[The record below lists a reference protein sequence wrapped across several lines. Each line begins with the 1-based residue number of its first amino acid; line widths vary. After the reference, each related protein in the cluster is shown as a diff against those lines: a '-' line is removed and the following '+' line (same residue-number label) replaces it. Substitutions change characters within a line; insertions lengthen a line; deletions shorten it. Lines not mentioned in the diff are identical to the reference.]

1 MEQDRRIPLLI
12 KPPSDCKGRI
22 LVDLKQI
29 SKPIQTEL
37 RIFSSHFKK
46 ELRSQVGIVD
56 TVARYIVRQKGKRIR
71 PALVFL
77 SARLTGTINKRTYR
91 AATLV
96 EILHTA
102 TLVHD
107 DVVDQS
113 DTRRGFP
120 SINRIWKNKIA
131 VLMGDYF
138 LSRGLLIALEKDEF
152 YFLKIISDS
161 VKRMSEGELL
171 QIQKSRSFDITENT
185 YYRIISD
192 KTASL
197 ISTCCELGAS
207 SVTDDR
213 EHWNRLRTY
222 GENLGMAFQIRDDML
237 DYIGRSSVIGK
248 PTGIDM
254 KEKKFTLPLIYSLA
268 RTERKTNRKI
278 IKIIK
283 NGASRKEIDYVI
295 EFVNEYGGLEYT
307 ERKAQEFSQYALDA
321 ISGYPESPTKD
332 SLSDLATFAITRTK

>member
-1 MEQDRRIPLLI
+1 
-12 KPPSDCKGRI
+12 
-22 LVDLKQI
+22 VNLKEI
-29 SKPIQTEL
+29 SKPIQGEL
-37 RIFSSHFKK
+37 KSFSVFFKEEMRSRI
-46 ELRSQVGIVD
+46 GIVD
-56 TVARYIVRQKGKRIR
+56 TVARYIARQKGKKIR
-71 PALVFL
+71 PILVFL
-77 SARLTGTINKRTYR
+77 SAKLSGAINERTYR

-120 SINRIWKNKIA
+120 SINRVWKNKVA

-138 LSRGLLIALEKDEF
+138 LARGLLIALERDEF
-152 YFLKIISDS
+152 YFLKIISDA

-171 QIQKSRSFDITENT
+171 QIQKSKTYDITEET
-185 YYRIISD
+185 YFRIISD

-197 ISTCCELGAS
+197 IGTCCELGAA
-207 SVTDDR
+207 SVTGDTAQ
-213 EHWNRLRTY
+213 WKMLRDF

-237 DYIGRSSVIGK
+237 DYIGRSTITGK

-254 KEKKFTLPLIYSLA
+254 QEKKFTLPLIYSLKQSD
-268 RTERKTNRKI
+268 RKQNRQI

-283 NGASRKEIDYVI
+283 NGASRKDIEYVI
-295 EFVNEYGGLEYT
+295 SFVQDKGGLEYARDRAQGYA
-307 ERKAQEFSQYALDA
+307 RKALESIEAFPPSPVKEAIAELVAFSV
-321 ISGYPESPTKD
+321 E
-332 SLSDLATFAITRTK
+332 RTK

>member
-1 MEQDRRIPLLI
+1 M
-12 KPPSDCKGRI
+12 
-22 LVDLKQI
+22 
-29 SKPIQTEL
+29 
-37 RIFSSHFKK
+37 
-46 ELRSQVGIVD
+46 RSRVGIVD
-56 TVARYIVRQKGKRIR
+56 TVARYIARQKGKKIR
-71 PALVFL
+71 PILVFL
-77 SARLTGTINKRTYR
+77 SADLTGEINERTFR

-113 DTRRGFP
+113 DTRRGLP

-138 LSRGLLIALEKDEF
+138 LARGLLIALDQDEY
-152 YFLKIISDS
+152 YFLKIISDA

-171 QIQKSRSFDITENT
+171 QIQKSKTYDITEET
-185 YYRIISD
+185 YFQIISG

-197 ISTCCELGAS
+197 IGTCCELGAA
-207 SVTDDR
+207 SVTDDKTQ
-213 EHWNRLRTY
+213 WKRLRDF

-237 DYIGRSSVIGK
+237 DYIGRSTITGK

-254 KEKKFTLPLIYSLA
+254 KEKKFTLPLIHALKQSD
-268 RTERKTNRKI
+268 RKSNRHI
-278 IKIIK
+278 IRIIK

-295 EFVNEYGGLEYT
+295 EFVESKGGLEYAAEKAQAYADQALECIAT
-307 ERKAQEFSQYALDA
+307 IPDSTAKDAITNLVSFAIERK
-321 ISGYPESPTKD
+321 K
-332 SLSDLATFAITRTK
+332 

>member
-1 MEQDRRIPLLI
+1 M
-12 KPPSDCKGRI
+12 
-22 LVDLKQI
+22 DLKQI
-29 SKPIQTEL
+29 SKPIRHEL
-37 RIFSSHFKK
+37 SGFASHFKN
-46 ELRSQVGIVD
+46 EMRSRIGIVD

-77 SARLTGTINKRTYR
+77 SARLAGTVNERTYR

-113 DTRRGFP
+113 DIRRGFP
-120 SINRIWKNKIA
+120 SINKVWKNKIA
-131 VLMGDYF
+131 VLMGDYL
-138 LSRGLLIALEKDEF
+138 LSRGLLIALDHDEF

-171 QIQKSRSFDITENT
+171 QIQKSRTYDITEEV
-185 YYRIISD
+185 YYKIISD

-197 ISTCCELGAS
+197 ISTCCELGAA

-213 EHWNRLRTY
+213 ERWKRLRDF
-222 GENLGMAFQIRDDML
+222 GENLGMVFQIRDDML
-237 DYIGRSSVIGK
+237 DYIGRSSIIGK

-254 KEKKFTLPLIYSLA
+254 KEKKFTLPLIYALSQ
-268 RTERKTNRKI
+268 TDRKTNRRIVRI
-278 IKIIK
+278 IR
-283 NGASRKEIDYVI
+283 NGASKKEIGEVV
-295 EFVNEYGGLEYT
+295 EFVREAGGLEYAD
-307 ERKAQEFSQYALDA
+307 RKAEEYSLRALGAIEAFPGSEVKNSMEQLVRFSA
-321 ISGYPESPTKD
+321 
-332 SLSDLATFAITRTK
+332 TRTK

>member
-1 MEQDRRIPLLI
+1 
-12 KPPSDCKGRI
+12 
-22 LVDLKQI
+22 VNLKEI
-29 SKPIQTEL
+29 SKPIQGEL
-37 RIFSSHFKK
+37 KSFSAFFKEEMRSRI
-46 ELRSQVGIVD
+46 GIVD
-56 TVARYIVRQKGKRIR
+56 TVARYIARQKGKKIR
-71 PALVFL
+71 PILVFL
-77 SARLTGTINKRTYR
+77 SAKLSGTINERTYR

-120 SINRIWKNKIA
+120 SINRVWKNKVA

-138 LSRGLLIALEKDEF
+138 LARGLLIALERDEY
-152 YFLKIISDS
+152 YFLKIISNA

-171 QIQKSRSFDITENT
+171 QIQKSKTYDITEET
-185 YYRIISD
+185 YFRIISD

-197 ISTCCELGAS
+197 IGTCCELGAA
-207 SVTDDR
+207 SVTEDTAQ
-213 EHWNRLRTY
+213 WKMLRDF

-237 DYIGRSSVIGK
+237 DYIGRSTITGK

-254 KEKKFTLPLIYSLA
+254 QEKKFTLPLIYSL
-268 RTERKTNRKI
+268 RQSDRKQTRQI

-283 NGASRKEIDYVI
+283 NGASRKDIEYVVS
-295 EFVNEYGGLEYT
+295 FVQDKGGLEYA
-307 ERKAQEFSQYALDA
+307 RDRAQGYAQKALESIAEF
-321 ISGYPESPTKD
+321 PPSPTKEAIAELVAF
-332 SLSDLATFAITRTK
+332 SLERTK

>member
-1 MEQDRRIPLLI
+1 
-12 KPPSDCKGRI
+12 
-22 LVDLKQI
+22 VDLNQI
-29 SKPIQTEL
+29 SKPVRQEL
-37 RIFSSHFKK
+37 KNFSSHFKR
-46 ELRSQVGIVD
+46 EMRSQVGIVD

-71 PALVFL
+71 PTLVFL
-77 SARLTGTINKRTYR
+77 SARLTGTVSERTYR
-91 AATLV
+91 AASLV

-113 DTRRGFP
+113 DTRRGLP

-171 QIQKSRSFDITENT
+171 QIQKSRSFDITEQT
-185 YYRIISD
+185 YYKIISD

-197 ISTCCELGAS
+197 ISTCCELGAA

-213 EHWNRLRTY
+213 DHWQRLRSY

-237 DYIGRSSVIGK
+237 DYVGRSSIIGK

-254 KEKKFTLPLIYSLA
+254 KDKKFTLPLIYALSK
-268 RTERKTNRKI
+268 TERKTNRRI
-278 IKIIK
+278 IRIIK
-283 NGASRKEIDYVI
+283 NGASRKEIDYVTD
-295 EFVNEYGGLEYT
+295 FVSDSGGLEYS
-307 ERKAQEFSQYALDA
+307 EQKALEYSSRAVNA
-321 ISGYPESPTKD
+321 IADYPPSAVKE
-332 SLSDLATFAITRTK
+332 SLSDLATFAIQRTK